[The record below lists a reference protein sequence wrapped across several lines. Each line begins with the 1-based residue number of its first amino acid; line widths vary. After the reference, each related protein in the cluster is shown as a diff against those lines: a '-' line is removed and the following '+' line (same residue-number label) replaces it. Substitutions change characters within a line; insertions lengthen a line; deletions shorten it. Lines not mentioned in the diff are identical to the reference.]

1 MSDGPLDGF
10 VVGVTADRRASEQ
23 AELLRRRGA
32 EVVLGPSIETA
43 YLAND
48 DALRVA
54 TQALIDDP
62 PDYLAATTG
71 IGMRAW
77 FEAAQ
82 VWGLGDVL
90 VDVLGA
96 TRIVARGPKAA
107 GTVQGAGLTVWRSAA
122 NEHMDQL
129 VAHLLSEPLAGARV
143 AIQLYGRP
151 APAVVGALSNAG
163 AVVVEVPVYRWRTPD
178 DPAPALRLAQA
189 VIDGRVHAVTFTA
202 APAVTNLFALAAGAG
217 IAGALRDAFNRD
229 GVVAACVGP
238 VCARGASDAGIVAP
252 LVPPVGRLGL
262 MVRVLS
268 ERLASERRTVA
279 MAGVDVVLQ
288 GLVAM
293 VGESRVRLNSRE
305 RALLD
310 ALATRPGSVVS
321 RPALVR
327 EMWPSNGADPHAVEV
342 AVARLRPRLGP
353 AGAALVAVP
362 GRGYRLEPQ
371 RRRSVVL
378 APLSPVSANGHCDPV
393 VPSRPAA
400 P

>member
-43 YLAND
+43 YLADD
-48 DALRVA
+48 DALRIA
-54 TQALIDDP
+54 TQRLIDGP

-82 VWGLGDVL
+82 VWGLGDTL
-90 VDVLGA
+90 VEAFAG

-107 GTVQGAGLTVWRSAA
+107 GAVQASGLTVWRSAA
-122 NEHMDQL
+122 NEQMDQL
-129 VAHLLSEPLAGARV
+129 LAHLLAEPLDGARV
-143 AIQLYGRP
+143 AVQRYGAP
-151 APAVVGALSNAG
+151 APAVTGALAG
-163 AVVVEVPVYRWRTPD
+163 AGALVVEVPVYQWRTPED
-178 DPAPALRLAQA
+178 STPALRLAQA
-189 VIDGRVHAVTFTA
+189 TIDGRVHAVTFTA

-217 IAGALRDAFNRD
+217 MADALRNAFNRN
-229 GVVAACVGP
+229 GVLAACVGP
-238 VCARGASDAGIVAP
+238 VCARGASAAGIRAP

-262 MVRVLS
+262 MVRALS
-268 ERLASERRTVA
+268 ERLAGERRTVA

-293 VGESRVRLNSRE
+293 VGGSRVRLSSRE

-310 ALATRPGSVVS
+310 ALATRPGTVVS

-327 EMWPSNGADPHAVEV
+327 GMWPSNGADPHAVEV

-353 AGAALVAVP
+353 AGAGLVAVP
-362 GRGYRLEPQ
+362 GRGYRLEP
-371 RRRSVVL
+371 
-378 APLSPVSANGHCDPV
+378 
-393 VPSRPAA
+393 
-400 P
+400 

>member
-43 YLAND
+43 YLADD
-48 DALRVA
+48 DALRA
-54 TQALIDDP
+54 TTLQLIDDP
-62 PDYLAATTG
+62 PHYLAATTG

-82 VWGLGDVL
+82 AWGLGGALLDAFA
-90 VDVLGA
+90 A

-107 GTVQGAGLTVWRSAA
+107 GAVQAAGLAVWRRAA
-122 NEHMDQL
+122 NEQMDQL
-129 VAHLLSEPLAGARV
+129 LAHLLGEPLTGARV
-143 AIQLYGRP
+143 ALQRYGTP
-151 APAVVGALSNAG
+151 APGFTSELAEAG
-163 AVVVEVPVYRWRTPD
+163 AAVVEVPVYQWRAPE

-189 VIDGRVHAVTFTA
+189 AIDGRLHAVTFTA
-202 APAVTNLFALAAGAG
+202 APAVANLFALAAGAG
-217 IAGALRDAFNRD
+217 MAGALRDAFNRQA
-229 GVVAACVGP
+229 VVAACVGP
-238 VCARGASDAGIVAP
+238 VCARGATAAGISAP

-262 MVRVLS
+262 MVRALS
-268 ERLASERRTVA
+268 ERLAGQRRTVA

-288 GLVAM
+288 GLLAV
-293 VGESRVRLNSRE
+293 VGDHRVRLKARE

-310 ALATRPGSVVS
+310 ALASRPGTVVS

-327 EMWPSNGADPHAVEV
+327 EMWPANGADPHAVEV

-362 GRGYRLEPQ
+362 GRGYRLEP
-371 RRRSVVL
+371 
-378 APLSPVSANGHCDPV
+378 
-393 VPSRPAA
+393 
-400 P
+400 